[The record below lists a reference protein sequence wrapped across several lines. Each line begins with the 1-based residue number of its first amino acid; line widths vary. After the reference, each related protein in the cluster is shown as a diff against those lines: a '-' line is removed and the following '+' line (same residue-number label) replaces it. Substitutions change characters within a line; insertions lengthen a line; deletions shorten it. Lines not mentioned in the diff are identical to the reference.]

1 MPRTRRAALLAAV
14 LAVLP
19 APALVAQ
26 QAPAADMFTVEKYL
40 DYETVGDPQVSP
52 DGSQVVYTRR
62 WVNKQE
68 DRWDAALWVMN
79 ADGSRN
85 RFLTRGSNAT
95 WSPDGTR
102 IAYLADGEPKGMQV
116 WVRWMDRGGEGAA
129 TQVTRAA
136 HSPAN
141 LGWSPD
147 GRTLGFTMF
156 VPKPASWSISMPSAP
171 EGAKWTATPRLV
183 ERLHFRQDRQG
194 FTEPG
199 YVHLFTVPA
208 DGGTPRQLTQGEW
221 NVGYRFD
228 GLAGGVGWSWTPD
241 GRTIVVEGLQEPDS
255 DLRYRDSN
263 LYAVDVASASIR
275 RLTPDRGTWRQ
286 PVVSPNGRWIVYTG
300 APFMP
305 QTYRAEGL
313 YLMAVDGSGGRKLSG
328 SMDRDPGELRW
339 APDGSGVYF
348 TADDR
353 GSRNLHFAS
362 VDGAVRAVTSGVRY
376 LSLGSVSKGGVAL
389 GVVTTP
395 REPGDVAR
403 IDLRRGEVAK
413 LTSVN
418 DDLLGRMRLGEVEE
432 VWYTSSGGARV
443 QGWIVKPPSF
453 DASRKYPLIMEI
465 HGGPHAMYNV
475 AFNPMFQNFAAHGYV
490 VLYTNPRGSTG
501 YGTEFGNAIDRAYPS
516 VDYDDLMAGVD
527 EVVRR
532 GYVDASKM
540 YVGGCSGGGVLSSW
554 VIGHTDRFAAAA
566 VRCPV
571 INWMSFMGQTDIPL
585 FVGNFFERPFW
596 EDPQP
601 WLKQSPLMYV
611 GNVKTPTLLMTG
623 DLDLRTPM
631 PQTEEYF
638 AALKTRGVPT
648 ALLRF
653 AGEYH
658 GTSSK
663 PSNWM
668 RTQLYMMSWYERHG
682 ARRAAPAQTTTTT
695 SSSST
700 ASPTATTTGG
710 R

>member
-1 MPRTRRAALLAAV
+1 MPRTRRVALLAVA
-14 LAVLP
+14 LAALP
-19 APALVAQ
+19 ASAVAAQ
-26 QAPAADMFTVEKYL
+26 QAPAADMFTVDKYL
-40 DYETVGDPQVSP
+40 DYETVADPQVSP
-52 DGSQVVYTRR
+52 DGSQVIYTRR

-68 DRWDAALWVMN
+68 DRWDSALWVMN

-85 RFLTRGSNAT
+85 RFLTRGSSAT

-102 IAYLADGEPKGMQV
+102 IAFLTEGEPKGTQL

-129 TQVTRAA
+129 TQVTRVA
-136 HSPAN
+136 HSPGN

-147 GRTLGFTMF
+147 GRTIGFTMF
-156 VPKPASWSISMPSAP
+156 TPKPASWSIAMPSAP
-171 EGAKWTATPRLV
+171 EGARWTATPRLV

-208 DGGTPRQLTQGEW
+208 EGGTPRQLTQGEW

-228 GLAGGVGWSWTPD
+228 QLAGNVGWSWTPD
-241 GRTIVVEGLQEPDS
+241 GRTIVVEGLQDPEA

-263 LYAVDVASASIR
+263 LYAVDVASASLR
-275 RLTPDRGTWRQ
+275 RLTPERGTWRQ

-300 APFMP
+300 APFVA
-305 QTYRAEGL
+305 QTYRAEGM
-313 YLMAVDGSGGRKLSG
+313 YLMALDGSGARKISG
-328 SMDRDPGELRW
+328 TLDRDPTEMRW
-339 APDGSGVYF
+339 APDGSGIYF
-348 TADDR
+348 TTDDR

-362 VDGAVRAVTSGVRY
+362 TDGGVRNVTTGVRY
-376 LSLGSVSKGGVAL
+376 LNLGSISKAGAALVTVS
-389 GVVTTP
+389 TP
-395 REPGDVAR
+395 REASDVAR
-403 IDLRRGEVAK
+403 IDLRRGDITK
-413 LTSVN
+413 LTAVN
-418 DDLLGRMRLGEVEE
+418 EDLLGRMRLGEVEE

-453 DASRKYPLIMEI
+453 DASRKYPLLMEI

-501 YGTEFGNAIDRAYPS
+501 YGTDFGNAIDRAYPS

-527 EVVRR
+527 EVVGR
-532 GYVDASKM
+532 GYVDTSKM

-571 INWMSFMGQTDIPL
+571 INWMSFMGQTDVPL
-585 FVGNFFERPFW
+585 FAGNFFEKPFW

-638 AALKTRGVPT
+638 AALKQRGVPT

-658 GTSSK
+658 GTGSK

-682 ARRAAPAQTTTTT
+682 ARRAAPAQPTTT
-695 SSSST
+695 SAAPAAST
-700 ASPTATTTGG
+700 STGS